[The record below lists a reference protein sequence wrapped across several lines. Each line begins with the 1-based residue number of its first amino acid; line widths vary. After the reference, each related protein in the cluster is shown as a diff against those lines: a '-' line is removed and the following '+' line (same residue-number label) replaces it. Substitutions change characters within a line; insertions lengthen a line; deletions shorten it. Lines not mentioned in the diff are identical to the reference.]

1 MFVHIVDM
9 IYHELKA
16 IIIMTKEEAKKI
28 AEAMMAYAEGKNIE
42 FSRWGAEDW
51 QPCDNPSFQFGS
63 YRYRVQPEPKYRPF
77 QNVEE
82 CWEEMKKHEPFGWL
96 TNDSDT
102 YFMMDFVGDT
112 DISIP
117 NAAIIGFDKALNL
130 GQKFADGTPFGVK
143 EED

>member
-1 MFVHIVDM
+1 
-9 IYHELKA
+9 
-16 IIIMTKEEAKKI
+16 MTREEAKELLPI
-28 AEAMMAYAEGKNIE
+28 IQAYSEGKTIE
-42 FSRWGAEDW
+42 YLIDGKWIELKDPVFNYNASV
-51 QPCDNPSFQFGS
+51 
-63 YRYRVQPEPKYRPF
+63 YRVKPEQMYRPF

-96 TNDSDT
+96 TNDSGT

-130 GQKFADGTPFGVK
+130 GQKFADGTLFGVK

>member
-1 MFVHIVDM
+1 
-9 IYHELKA
+9 
-16 IIIMTKEEAKKI
+16 MTREEAKELLPI
-28 AEAMMAYAEGKNIE
+28 IQAYSEGKTIE
-42 FSRWGAEDW
+42 YLVTEGKWNEVEEPEFNYDASL
-51 QPCDNPSFQFGS
+51 
-63 YRYRVQPEPKYRPF
+63 YRVKPEQMYRPF

-96 TNDSDT
+96 TNDSGT

>member
-1 MFVHIVDM
+1 
-9 IYHELKA
+9 
-16 IIIMTKEEAKKI
+16 MTREEAKELLPI
-28 AEAMMAYAEGKNIE
+28 IQAYSEGKTIE
-42 FSRWGAEDW
+42 YLIDGKWVKLKDPAFNYNASV
-51 QPCDNPSFQFGS
+51 
-63 YRYRVQPEPKYRPF
+63 YRIKPEQMYRPF

-96 TNDSDT
+96 TNDSGT

-143 EED
+143 EEN

>member
-1 MFVHIVDM
+1 
-9 IYHELKA
+9 
-16 IIIMTKEEAKKI
+16 MTREEAKELLPI
-28 AEAMMAYAEGKNIE
+28 IQAYSEGKTIE
-42 FSRWGAEDW
+42 YLIDGKWVKLKDPTFNYNASV
-51 QPCDNPSFQFGS
+51 
-63 YRYRVQPEPKYRPF
+63 YRVKPEQMYRPF

-96 TNDSDT
+96 TNDSGT

-143 EED
+143 EEN

>member
-1 MFVHIVDM
+1 
-9 IYHELKA
+9 
-16 IIIMTKEEAKKI
+16 MTREEAKELLPI
-28 AEAMMAYAEGKNIE
+28 IQAYSEGKTIE
-42 FSRWGAEDW
+42 YLVTEGKWNELEEPEFNYDASL
-51 QPCDNPSFQFGS
+51 
-63 YRYRVQPEPKYRPF
+63 YRVKPEQMYRPF

-96 TNDSDT
+96 TNDSGT

>member
-1 MFVHIVDM
+1 
-9 IYHELKA
+9 
-16 IIIMTKEEAKKI
+16 MTREEAKELLPI
-28 AEAMMAYAEGKNIE
+28 IQAYSEGKTIE
-42 FSRWGAEDW
+42 YLIDGKWIELKDPVFNYNASV
-51 QPCDNPSFQFGS
+51 
-63 YRYRVQPEPKYRPF
+63 YRVKPEQMYRPF

-96 TNDSDT
+96 TNDSGT

>member
-1 MFVHIVDM
+1 
-9 IYHELKA
+9 
-16 IIIMTKEEAKKI
+16 MTREEAKELLPI
-28 AEAMMAYAEGKNIE
+28 IQAYSEGKTIE
-42 FSRWGAEDW
+42 YLIDGKWVKLKDPTFNYNASV
-51 QPCDNPSFQFGS
+51 
-63 YRYRVQPEPKYRPF
+63 YRVKPEPKYRPF

-96 TNDSDT
+96 TNDSGT

-130 GQKFADGTPFGVK
+130 GQRFADGTPFGVK

>member
-1 MFVHIVDM
+1 
-9 IYHELKA
+9 
-16 IIIMTKEEAKKI
+16 MTREEAKELLPI
-28 AEAMMAYAEGKNIE
+28 IQAYSEGKTIE
-42 FSRWGAEDW
+42 YLIDGKWVKLKDPAFNYNASV
-51 QPCDNPSFQFGS
+51 
-63 YRYRVQPEPKYRPF
+63 YRVKPEQMYRPF

-96 TNDSDT
+96 TNDSGT

-143 EED
+143 EEN

>member
-1 MFVHIVDM
+1 
-9 IYHELKA
+9 
-16 IIIMTKEEAKKI
+16 MTREEAKDLSNVLK
-28 AEAMMAYAEGKNIE
+28 AYSEGKIIQYQQNGIHRHADLRFYDCPDQDNI
-42 FSRWGAEDW
+42 
-51 QPCDNPSFQFGS
+51 SFNVKEYN
-63 YRYRVQPEPKYRPF
+63 YRIKPEPTYRPF

-96 TNDSDT
+96 TNDSGT

-143 EED
+143 EEN

>member
-1 MFVHIVDM
+1 
-9 IYHELKA
+9 
-16 IIIMTKEEAKKI
+16 MTREEAKELLPI
-28 AEAMMAYAEGKNIE
+28 IQAYSEGKTIE
-42 FSRWGAEDW
+42 YLIDGKWVKLKDPAFNYSAGV
-51 QPCDNPSFQFGS
+51 
-63 YRYRVQPEPKYRPF
+63 YRVKPEQMYRPF

-82 CWEEMKKHEPFGWL
+82 CWKEMKKHEPFGWL

>member
-1 MFVHIVDM
+1 
-9 IYHELKA
+9 
-16 IIIMTKEEAKKI
+16 MTREEAKELLPI
-28 AEAMMAYAEGKNIE
+28 IQAYSEGKTIE
-42 FSRWGAEDW
+42 YLIDDKWIELKDPAFNYNASV
-51 QPCDNPSFQFGS
+51 
-63 YRYRVQPEPKYRPF
+63 YRVKSEQMYRPF

-96 TNDSDT
+96 TNDSGT

>member
-1 MFVHIVDM
+1 
-9 IYHELKA
+9 
-16 IIIMTKEEAKKI
+16 MTREEAKELLPI
-28 AEAMMAYAEGKNIE
+28 IQAYSEGKTIE
-42 FSRWGAEDW
+42 YLIDDKWIELKDPTFNYNDSV
-51 QPCDNPSFQFGS
+51 
-63 YRYRVQPEPKYRPF
+63 YRVKPEQMYRPF

-96 TNDSDT
+96 TNDSGT

>member
-1 MFVHIVDM
+1 
-9 IYHELKA
+9 
-16 IIIMTKEEAKKI
+16 MTREEAKELLPI
-28 AEAMMAYAEGKNIE
+28 IQAYSEGKTIE
-42 FSRWGAEDW
+42 YLIDGKWVKLKDPAFNYNASV
-51 QPCDNPSFQFGS
+51 
-63 YRYRVQPEPKYRPF
+63 YRVKPEQMYRPF

-96 TNDSDT
+96 TNDSGT

>member
-1 MFVHIVDM
+1 
-9 IYHELKA
+9 
-16 IIIMTKEEAKKI
+16 MTREEAKELLPI
-28 AEAMMAYAEGKNIE
+28 IQAYSEGKTIE
-42 FSRWGAEDW
+42 YLIDDKWIELKDPTFNYNASV
-51 QPCDNPSFQFGS
+51 
-63 YRYRVQPEPKYRPF
+63 YRVKPEQMYRPF

-96 TNDSDT
+96 TNDSGT

>member
-1 MFVHIVDM
+1 
-9 IYHELKA
+9 
-16 IIIMTKEEAKKI
+16 MTREEAKELLPI
-28 AEAMMAYAEGKNIE
+28 IQAYSEGKTIE
-42 FSRWGAEDW
+42 YLIDDKWIELKDPVFNYNASV
-51 QPCDNPSFQFGS
+51 
-63 YRYRVQPEPKYRPF
+63 YRVKPEQMYRPF

-96 TNDSDT
+96 TNDSGT

>member
-1 MFVHIVDM
+1 
-9 IYHELKA
+9 
-16 IIIMTKEEAKKI
+16 MTREEARKM
-28 AEAMMAYAEGKNIE
+28 AEIMLAYADGKNIQ
-42 FSRWGAEDW
+42 FTLRKIEDW
-51 QPCDNPSFQFGS
+51 QSCEEPIFNFSNYD
-63 YRYRVQPEPKYRPF
+63 YRVELKYRPF
-77 QNVEE
+77 KNAYE

-96 TNDSDT
+96 TNDSGT

>member
-1 MFVHIVDM
+1 
-9 IYHELKA
+9 
-16 IIIMTKEEAKKI
+16 MTREEAKELLPI
-28 AEAMMAYAEGKNIE
+28 IQAYSEGKTIE
-42 FSRWGAEDW
+42 YLIDDKCIELKDPAFNYNASV
-51 QPCDNPSFQFGS
+51 
-63 YRYRVQPEPKYRPF
+63 YRVKPEQMYRPF

-96 TNDSDT
+96 TNDSGT

>member
-1 MFVHIVDM
+1 
-9 IYHELKA
+9 
-16 IIIMTKEEAKKI
+16 MTREEAKELLPI
-28 AEAMMAYAEGKNIE
+28 IQAYSEGKTIE
-42 FSRWGAEDW
+42 YLIDGKWIELKDPAFNYNASV
-51 QPCDNPSFQFGS
+51 
-63 YRYRVQPEPKYRPF
+63 YRVKPEQMYRPF

-96 TNDSDT
+96 TNDSGT

>member
-1 MFVHIVDM
+1 
-9 IYHELKA
+9 
-16 IIIMTKEEAKKI
+16 MTREEAKRLWPI
-28 AEAMMAYAEGKNIE
+28 IRAYSEGKTIEYLIAEGKWVKLE
-42 FSRWGAEDW
+42 DPGFSYDA
-51 QPCDNPSFQFGS
+51 SL
-63 YRYRVQPEPKYRPF
+63 YRVKPEPRYRPF

-96 TNDSDT
+96 TNDSGT

-117 NAAIIGFDKALNL
+117 NAAIIGFDKALSL
-130 GQKFADGTPFGVK
+130 GQKFADGTPFGIK

>member
-1 MFVHIVDM
+1 
-9 IYHELKA
+9 
-16 IIIMTKEEAKKI
+16 MTREEAKELLPI
-28 AEAMMAYAEGKNIE
+28 IQAYSEGKTIE
-42 FSRWGAEDW
+42 VYNL
-51 QPCDNPSFQFGS
+51 PDNTWYELDDPSFDGDTDL
-63 YRYRVQPEPKYRPF
+63 YRVAPEPKYRPF
-77 QNVEE
+77 QNSEE

-96 TNDSDT
+96 TNDSGT